1 MHYKPN
7 NIIIH
12 CLNACICT
20 FNAYIICQRHYFY
33 CFGSM
38 KSSFL
43 IKFLWV
49 IFFMFSDFIRSS
61 NMVKPL
67 KEMFWFK
74 KVFYVNNI
82 FVELYFLEITYEISY
97 ILEKSSSKFN
107 FLLKR
112 KKSSVNLFKGYKIEF
127 VHSVV
132 LSSMF
137 LHVPEHQSQLTL
149 VIVIIGL

>member
-1 MHYKPN
+1 
-7 NIIIH
+7 
-12 CLNACICT
+12 
-20 FNAYIICQRHYFY
+20 
-33 CFGSM
+33 
-38 KSSFL
+38 
-43 IKFLWV
+43 
-49 IFFMFSDFIRSS
+49 
-61 NMVKPL
+61 MVKPL

-112 KKSSVNLFKGYKIEF
+112 KKISSVNLFKGYKIEF